1 MVEITLLRAQ
11 GLAVTGGGGGGRAWP
26 GRHRRGQRAA
36 CTDSLL
42 ISLSV
47 ALNVRRWGDEAG
59 EADMRVTDIADT
71 GPTET

>member
-1 MVEITLLRAQ
+1 MVEVTLLRAQ
-11 GLAVTGGGGGGRAWP
+11 GLAVTGGAWP
-26 GRHRRGQRAA
+26 CRHRRGQRAA
-36 CTDSLL
+36 CTYSLL

-59 EADMRVTDIADT
+59 EADRRVTDIADT